1 MRRVS
6 LAVPARRS
14 EVSVEDAI
22 AMRKSRRA
30 FKRSALKKSDLSMLV
45 WAARRVPSAGAI
57 YPLELYL
64 VIGAVEDIKPGVYH
78 VMDDSTMELHRD
90 GDLRTELA
98 IACLR
103 QMFIA
108 DAALSIVITAEYER
122 TTRRYGERGIRYV
135 YMEAGH
141 VSQNIYLECE
151 ALGLATVAIG
161 AFHDEEVANVLDIPE
176 AHRPIYLMP
185 VGVRAL

>member
-1 MRRVS
+1 MSRIS
-6 LAVPARRS
+6 LAVPVRRS
-14 EVSVEDAI
+14 NVSVEMAI
-22 AMRKSRRA
+22 ASRKSRRA
-30 FKRSALKKSDLSMLV
+30 FRKEALGMTDLALLV

-64 VIGAVEDIKPGVYH
+64 VIGAVEGIKPGVYH
-78 VMDDSTMELHRD
+78 VLDDSSMELHSE

-98 IACLR
+98 IACLE

-161 AFHDEEVANVLDIPE
+161 AFRDAEVANVLDLPE
-176 AHRPIYLMP
+176 THRPIYLMP
-185 VGVRAL
+185 VGVRD